1 MRKVIA
7 SINISIDGYCDHTVG
22 IADEEIH
29 DHFANMLHQAGI
41 LLYGRTTYQM
51 MESYWPTLVA
61 HPSGERH
68 MDDFAKAIDRVPK
81 LLFSRTLKKV
91 NWKTTTLATK
101 SLAEEIQALKQQP
114 GKDIYVGSPSLISEC
129 FQKNLA
135 DEYQLVVHP
144 VIAGK
149 GLTLF
154 QNVAEQSILKL
165 TNTKRFGSG
174 AILLSY
180 QPAK

>member
-7 SINISIDGYCDHTVG
+7 SINQSIDGYCDHTVG

-29 DHFANMLHQAGI
+29 DHFANMLHLAGI

-51 MESYWPTLVA
+51 MESFWPTLVA
-61 HPSGERH
+61 NPSGERH

-91 NWKTTTLATK
+91 EWKTTTLATK
-101 SLAEEIQALKQQP
+101 SLAEEIRALRQQP
-114 GKDIYVGSPSLISEC
+114 GKDIYVGSPSLISAC
-129 FQKNLA
+129 FNENLA

-149 GLTLF
+149 GLPLF
-154 QNVAEQSILKL
+154 KNVSNQSILKL

-174 AILLSY
+174 AILLTY
-180 QPAK
+180 EIQK

>member
-7 SINISIDGYCDHTVG
+7 SINQSIDGYCDHTVG

-29 DHFANMLHQAGI
+29 DHFASMLHQAGI

-51 MESYWPTLVA
+51 MESFWPTLVA
-61 HPSGERH
+61 NPSGEKH

-81 LLFSRTLKKV
+81 LLFSKTLKKV
-91 NWKTTTLATK
+91 DWKTTTIATK
-101 SLAEEIQALKQQP
+101 SLAEEISALKKQP
-114 GKDIYVGSPSLISEC
+114 GKDIFIGSPSLISAC
-129 FQKNLA
+129 FHENLA

-149 GLTLF
+149 GLPLF
-154 QNVAEQSILKL
+154 KNVAVQAILKL
-165 TNTKRFGSG
+165 TNTKKFGSG
-174 AILLSY
+174 AFLLTY
-180 QPAK
+180 ERRK